1 MRAKGS
7 GCSCMGTERMA
18 GGSWTLGGSFLSLSL
33 VERLSFPGRCSDC
46 KA

>member
-18 GGSWTLGGSFLSLSL
+18 GGSWILGGSFLSVSLSL
-33 VERLSFPGRCSDC
+33 SASFFFGELRL
-46 KA
+46 